1 MTGTVMGGEESKN
14 VGNWCDVIYGWSL
27 SRNQAVGAEQA
38 TYSLCLW
45 DKGAATFQVET
56 FEA

>member
-1 MTGTVMGGEESKN
+1 MGGEESKN
-14 VGNWCDVIYGWSL
+14 VGNWCDVIYGWSH
-27 SRNQAVGAEQA
+27 SRNQAVVGAEQA
-38 TYSLCLW
+38 GYLLCLW